1 MERPEVVDACMC
13 AIIDIL
19 DDDLDS
25 GHAKDMT
32 LPYFA
37 YVVEAMTAVMLIHD
51 CSDADPLAVR

>member
-1 MERPEVVDACMC
+1 MC